1 MNVGVVCE
9 IFRVSADIF
18 VCEKTGSPFTARLL
32 LNPDLF
38 RDGMLNPDL
47 ASPG

>member
-1 MNVGVVCE
+1 MRMISLLSENLSSQMK
-9 IFRVSADIF
+9 R
-18 VCEKTGSPFTARLL
+18 RLL